1 MTVVTRG
8 PRTGVNTS
16 LTTGQIATSVLL
28 IYIAL
33 VSYSFSDPVVHIFSF
48 RKLSLTPVFFV
59 TSALIV
65 SSTFS

>member
-28 IYIAL
+28 IYIAFQL
-33 VSYSFSDPVVHIFSF
+33 CSGFSLDEVSRGYPPVAELGF
-48 RKLSLTPVFFV
+48 
-59 TSALIV
+59 LIV
-65 SSTFS
+65 VASLVEQHKL